1 MWTLLEAK
9 PASSRKRSSD
19 ALLMPSST
27 WRLAVVTWELPSMAN
42 CLGSTNDFIKAID
55 SKPNVL
61 PRVPNTLLAP
71 LNVWKLCVIYIYIH
85 YMYVFNDM
93 FSISYMLWYA
103 IYIYKILQASP
114 WTHSILQIMW
124 IVLWASK
131 SRLVEWVPSLGT
143 VVLCTLAGVIDG
155 MGQTCGEHILLHG
168 LVDACILYVWFLEY
182 DISILKHNVYIYHTY
197 IYIMIEIKRMYI
209 EM

>member
-71 LNVWKLCVIYIYIH
+71 LNVWKLCVIYIEYIYIYIH

-143 VVLCTLAGVIDG
+143 VVLCTLAKGGNWREGSNVWR
-155 MGQTCGEHILLHG
+155 TYFVTWASRC
-168 LVDACILYVWFLEY
+168 LYIVC
-182 DISILKHNVYIYHTY
+182 
-197 IYIMIEIKRMYI
+197 MIFRIWHQHFKA
-209 EM
+209 